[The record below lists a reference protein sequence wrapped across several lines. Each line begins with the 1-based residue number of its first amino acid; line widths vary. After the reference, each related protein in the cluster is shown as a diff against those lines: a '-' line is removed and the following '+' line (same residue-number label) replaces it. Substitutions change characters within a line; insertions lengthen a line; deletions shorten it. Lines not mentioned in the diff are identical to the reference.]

1 MGDSVSL
8 NLTDVQKL
16 FPGLDQQV
24 HGHRLV
30 YLDSAATTQK
40 PLSVIQAVESVY
52 RKDCANV
59 HRGVHTLSERA
70 TARFE
75 GVRKTV
81 AQFLNIDD
89 SREVIYTRG
98 VTESMNLLA
107 NSLSKTDGGFQQG
120 DEVLISALDHH
131 ANIVPW
137 QLLGDSLG
145 IVLKV
150 IPCDDA
156 GELILS
162 ELDQLLSERTK
173 VVSVGHVSNAIGT
186 VNDIDRIFSAARKVG
201 AFTVLDAAQSAPHM
215 SISPKDID
223 CDFLTFSGHKTYGP
237 TGAGILW
244 GKKEILDRMPPWQG
258 GGDMIRTVSF
268 EESSYAEVPWKFE
281 AGTPDIAAVIG
292 LGAALEF
299 LDSIGRDS
307 VRAHEESLLEQIE
320 SGLKSMEGVQVV
332 GEPSKRAC
340 CVSFTLDGVHPH
352 DAATIMDQNGVAIR
366 AGHHCAMPLM
376 KRLGLPATIRASVGM
391 HNDDSDVLALLNSVK
406 AVKEIFA

>member
-1 MGDSVSL
+1 
-8 NLTDVQKL
+8 
-16 FPGLDQQV
+16 
-24 HGHRLV
+24 
-30 YLDSAATTQK
+30 
-40 PLSVIQAVESVY
+40 
-52 RKDCANV
+52 
-59 HRGVHTLSERA
+59 
-70 TARFE
+70 
-75 GVRKTV
+75 
-81 AQFLNIDD
+81 
-89 SREVIYTRG
+89 
-98 VTESMNLLA
+98 
-107 NSLSKTDGGFQQG
+107 
-120 DEVLISALDHH
+120 
-131 ANIVPW
+131 
-137 QLLGDSLG
+137 
-145 IVLKV
+145 
-150 IPCDDA
+150 
-156 GELILS
+156 
-162 ELDQLLSERTK
+162 
-173 VVSVGHVSNAIGT
+173 
-186 VNDIDRIFSAARKVG
+186 
-201 AFTVLDAAQSAPHM
+201 
-215 SISPKDID
+215 
-223 CDFLTFSGHKTYGP
+223 
-237 TGAGILW
+237 
-244 GKKEILDRMPPWQG
+244 
-258 GGDMIRTVSF
+258 MIRTVSF